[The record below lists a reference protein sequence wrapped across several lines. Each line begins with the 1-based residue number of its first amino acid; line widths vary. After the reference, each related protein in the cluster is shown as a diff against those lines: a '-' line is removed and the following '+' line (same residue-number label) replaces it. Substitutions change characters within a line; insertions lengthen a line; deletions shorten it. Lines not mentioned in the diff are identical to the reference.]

1 MQTELIS
8 VDAQIANN
16 GKLQFSELLSK
27 AHEFLKMQVIEN
39 IGNFHDG
46 KIIQMPPRVCKNFKD
61 IFQDSSFILIKNNPH
76 E

>member
-16 GKLQFSELLSK
+16 GKLRFSKLLSTK
-27 AHEFLKMQVIEN
+27 AHEFPKMQVIEN

-46 KIIQMPPRVCKNFKD
+46 KIIEMPPRVCKNFKGR
-61 IFQDSSFILIKNNPH
+61 ILVLF
-76 E
+76 